1 VTIDRKK
8 SVPSRGKKGA
18 AVRILTALLASTTA
32 SVAVAAP
39 PGKAEEPDDLV
50 VTGKRGSVVTD
61 IQPLAIFDQSMIEAV
76 GAPSMADLL
85 TIIAPMTRSAD
96 GQPSIF
102 LLNGQR
108 VSGYEEIGSLP
119 PEAVEKFE
127 LLPEQAAL
135 RFGYPP
141 TRRVLNVI
149 TKAKFKMVEAKVSG
163 GMSTEGGGGNRGTN
177 LALTRI
183 ARPRRLT
190 LTGEYRHSDP
200 LRQSRRHVLPDPANL
215 YDPIGNIV
223 GTTGG
228 EIDPALSAAVGHP
241 VLVAAVPADP
251 VLRSQLPAY
260 LAGADRPRVFDLGRY
275 RTLVSRTDAFKGS
288 AVLAT
293 PIGKT
298 VTGSFSLSGERSV
311 DHSLQGLPAVP
322 ILLPA
327 ANPHSPFARD
337 VLLNRYIG
345 DDPKHARNVTTT
357 LNAGGALRGNLGG
370 WFWDLTATLDS
381 KDARGRDE
389 IGLDVAAINQAVAGG
404 ADPFGPL
411 SAARVSQQAH
421 TITRKGEVKAVAN
434 GVAFRLPTGEVRAT
448 LTAMANR
455 ATSHTVAHS
464 YVDTDISIGSTLAE
478 AGGSIDLPLASRDHG
493 VLPFM
498 GEVSANLSGTVRHVQ
513 GFGNLTDS
521 NEGLTWAPFKGLQW
535 IASIKR
541 SQTAPDMEKRALP
554 RAQGFNVPYFD
565 FLTGQSV
572 FVTVI
577 SGGNPDLLAEH
588 KTVRSL
594 AMNLKPW
601 AKRQLTLSATYSDTI
616 THNAIGQLGIA
627 TAAGEAAFPDQF
639 VRDASGRLTT
649 VFIQPVNFY
658 RQHQRTLNPQLMDQ
672 GPLGKKPAPKPG
684 VPPAQPIYAY
694 GGMGAFLI
702 LSDELQLRP
711 GQPRLDLLGGQT
723 INGVGETR
731 TVLYW
736 FGGFSHKG
744 SGANLNAQWFSPMHV
759 RQGTPQTDLDYAPR
773 FTFGGSL
780 FTSVNQWVPKAK
792 WAKGMQVT
800 LDVTNLF
807 NSKWRVRDA
816 TGATPYAF
824 QPANFDALGR
834 TLKLTLRKLF

>member
-1 VTIDRKK
+1 MGAAIRVMTALSAGTATTFGANAAAPD
-8 SVPSRGKKGA
+8 GDKKG
-18 AVRILTALLASTTA
+18 
-32 SVAVAAP
+32 
-39 PGKAEEPDDLV
+39 DDLV

-61 IQPLAIFDQSMIEAV
+61 IQPVATFDQAMIEAI

-85 TIIAPMTRSAD
+85 RVIEPMTRSAD

-108 VSGYEEIGSLP
+108 VTGYEEIGSLP

-149 TKAKFKMVEAKVSG
+149 TKAKFKTVEMKVNG
-163 GMSTEGGGGNRGTN
+163 GMSTDGGGGNRGAN
-177 LALTRI
+177 VALTRI

-200 LRQSRRHVLPDPANL
+200 LRQSRRNVLPDPANL

-223 GTTGG
+223 GAAGG
-228 EIDPALSAAVGHP
+228 EIDPALSAAVGHA
-241 VLVAAVPADP
+241 VLIAAVPLDP
-251 VLRSQLPAY
+251 ARRTQLPAY
-260 LAGADRPRVFDLGRY
+260 LAGADRPHVFDLGRY

-311 DHSLQGLPAVP
+311 DHSLQGLPAVS

-337 VLLNRYIG
+337 VLLYRYIG

-357 LNAGGALRGNLGG
+357 FNAGGALRGNLGG
-370 WFWDLTATLDS
+370 WFWDLTGTLDS
-381 KDARGRDE
+381 KDVRGRDE
-389 IGLDVAAINQAVAGG
+389 IGLDVTAINQAVAGG

-421 TITRKGEVKAVAN
+421 AITRKGEVKAVTN
-434 GVAFRLPTGEVRAT
+434 GVAVRLPTGEARAT

-478 AGGSIDLPLASRDHG
+478 AGGSVDVPLASREHG
-493 VLPFM
+493 VLPLL

-513 GFGNLTDS
+513 GFGNLTDT
-521 NEGLTWAPFKGLQW
+521 NYGLTWAPFKGLQW
-535 IASIKR
+535 IVSLKR

-554 RAQGFNVPYFD
+554 RTQGFNVPYFD

-601 AKRQLTLSATYSDTI
+601 AKKNPTLTATYNDTI
-616 THNAIGQLGIA
+616 THNATGQLGIA

-639 VRDASGRLTT
+639 IRDASGRLTT

-658 RQHQRTLNPQLMDQ
+658 RQHQRTFNTQLIEQ
-672 GPLGKKPAPKPG
+672 GPLGKSSPPKPG
-684 VPPAQPIYAY
+684 KPPAQPAYAY

-702 LSDELQLRP
+702 LSDELQLRA
-711 GQPRLDLLGGQT
+711 GQPRLDLLGGET
-723 INGVGETR
+723 INGVGEMP

-736 FGGFSHKG
+736 FGGISHKG

-773 FTFGGSL
+773 FTFGASL
-780 FTSVNQWVPKAK
+780 FTSVDHWVPKAK

-800 LDVTNLF
+800 LDVANLF

-824 QPANFDALGR
+824 QSANFDALGR
-834 TLKLTLRKLF
+834 TVKLTVRKLF